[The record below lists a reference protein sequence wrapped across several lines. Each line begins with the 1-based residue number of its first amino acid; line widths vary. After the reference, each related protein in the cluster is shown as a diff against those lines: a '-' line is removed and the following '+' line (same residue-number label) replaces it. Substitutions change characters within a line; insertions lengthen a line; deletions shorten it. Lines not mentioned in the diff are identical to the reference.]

1 MTSTLLERPIADRTG
16 ADHVQASP
24 PVQPSKFGADAA
36 MTATGEDIDNDHAD
50 ERPVDRSQDAETE
63 TYEDADREFFR
74 KRSSSRGTS

>member
-1 MTSTLLERPIADRTG
+1 MTNTLLERPIAHRPG
-16 ADHVQASP
+16 AEQVEASP

-74 KRSSSRGTS
+74 KR

>member
-36 MTATGEDIDNDHAD
+36 MTATGEDSDNDHAD

-74 KRSSSRGTS
+74 KR